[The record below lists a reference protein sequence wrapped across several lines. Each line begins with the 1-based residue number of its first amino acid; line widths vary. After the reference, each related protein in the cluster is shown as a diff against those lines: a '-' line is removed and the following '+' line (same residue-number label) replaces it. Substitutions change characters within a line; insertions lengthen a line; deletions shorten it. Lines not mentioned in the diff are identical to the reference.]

1 MPSTIQFLRDPRYT
15 DTVVLFILSPAG
27 VQYAVKDI
35 GHNLFGSDDWIEE
48 TLLIDGLSPKAG
60 FRYSDI
66 SFHWTDFLDLA
77 FRHVDHA
84 LFYVPHKSTFKE
96 IRKESLLQ
104 QNPDLYTFSFRKFYC
119 EARKGMILPAP
130 EVETPIFPMP
140 LPAPPMSKSIAG
152 SKPLAGSKSIAGSK
166 PTLAQKPLK
175 TPVISSA
182 PANILKEGRATLHAL
197 LASGWSANAVAKQTG
212 ITAMTIGSIKN
223 GKSSQM
229 SGRVHDAIMRM
240 KADADAGRITP
251 ASRKAQNA
259 VDVPRASTSPSAK
272 NRTSVHSHSINKQRP
287 GAADDVLVSE
297 SFIAV
302 DAQQLITL
310 LDHLGSIFTDSVEEL
325 QEIRSMLSHKR

>member
-27 VQYAVKDI
+27 MQYAVKDI

-48 TLLIDGLSPKAG
+48 PLLIDGLSPKAG

-119 EARKGMILPAP
+119 EAREGMILPPP
-130 EVETPIFPMP
+130 EAETPIFSFP
-140 LPAPPMSKSIAG
+140 PAAKTAQKLEP
-152 SKPLAGSKSIAGSK
+152 
-166 PTLAQKPLK
+166 AQKP
-175 TPVISSA
+175 VIA
-182 PANILKEGRATLHAL
+182 PAASPMPADLLNEGRATLLTL

-229 SGRVHDAIMRM
+229 SARVHDAIMRM
-240 KADADAGRITP
+240 KADADAGRISAVARKTKNAADVSQESTA
-251 ASRKAQNA
+251 ASARKASA
-259 VDVPRASTSPSAK
+259 VASGTTEGKTPRDVE
-272 NRTSVHSHSINKQRP
+272 
-287 GAADDVLVSE
+287 DMLVNDRL
-297 SFIAV
+297 IAV
-302 DAQQLITL
+302 DRQQLIML
-310 LDHLGSIFTDSVEEL
+310 LDRLGSIFTDSVEEL
-325 QEIRSMLSHKR
+325 REIRSMLSQKR